1 MLSDLLEGCS
11 NKSGTVMIYN
21 NIVTTLCRQP
31 CNILVTT
38 GNKQYVEFPRF
49 WLIVDTLSDV
59 IDIR

>member
-1 MLSDLLEGCS
+1 
-11 NKSGTVMIYN
+11 MIYN

-31 CNILVTT
+31 YNILVTT